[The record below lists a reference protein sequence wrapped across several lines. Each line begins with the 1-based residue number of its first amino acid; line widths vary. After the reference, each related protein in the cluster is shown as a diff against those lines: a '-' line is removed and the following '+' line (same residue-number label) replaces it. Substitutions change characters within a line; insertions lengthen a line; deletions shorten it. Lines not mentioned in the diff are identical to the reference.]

1 MSKDILAKPN
11 IIYYIPEKTLK
22 DHEEGKIV
30 FKHEDEDKELKLE
43 VCGRLANGYN
53 IKLHD

>member
-1 MSKDILAKPN
+1 MSKAILAKPN